1 MNKMVIF
8 DLDGTLLDT
17 LDDLCNS
24 VNYSLR
30 TNNFPERSLAEVR
43 TFVGNGIRLLIERS
57 VPEGTSKE
65 LIDKTFECF
74 KTYYAVHCNDKTKT
88 YPGVMDM
95 LKELKKNGYKIA
107 VLSNKAQYAVTK
119 LCDIYFNNLLDDAV
133 GARENVAK
141 KPSPDALYICAENNN
156 INLNNV
162 IYVGDSDV
170 DVATA
175 NNAGVKG
182 IAVTWGFRSRELLIK
197 CGAENLADN
206 TDELLRI
213 LNDYKNSEVD

>member
-119 LCDIYFNNLLDDAV
+119 LCNIYFNNLLDDAV
-133 GARENVAK
+133 GARENAK

-175 NNAGVKG
+175 NNAGVRG

-206 TDELLRI
+206 TDELLQI
-213 LNDYKNSEVD
+213 LLK

>member
-1 MNKMVIF
+1 MVKFIAC

-206 TDELLRI
+206 TDELLQI
-213 LNDYKNSEVD
+213 LLK

>member
-30 TNNFPERSLAEVR
+30 TNNFPERSLTEVR

-175 NNAGVKG
+175 NNAGVRG

-206 TDELLRI
+206 TDELLQI
-213 LNDYKNSEVD
+213 LLK

>member
-30 TNNFPERSLAEVR
+30 TNNFPERSLAKVR

-206 TDELLRI
+206 TDELLQI
-213 LNDYKNSEVD
+213 LLK

>member
-1 MNKMVIF
+1 MVIF

-197 CGAENLADN
+197 CGAENFADN
-206 TDELLRI
+206 TDELLQI
-213 LNDYKNSEVD
+213 LLK

>member
-1 MNKMVIF
+1 MVIF

-95 LKELKKNGYKIA
+95 LKEIKKNGYKIA

-175 NNAGVKG
+175 NNAGVRG

-206 TDELLRI
+206 TDELLQI
-213 LNDYKNSEVD
+213 LLK

>member
-1 MNKMVIF
+1 MVIF

-95 LKELKKNGYKIA
+95 LNELKKNGYKIA

-175 NNAGVKG
+175 NNAGVRG

-206 TDELLRI
+206 TDELLQI
-213 LNDYKNSEVD
+213 LLK

>member
-1 MNKMVIF
+1 MVIF

-141 KPSPDALYICAENNN
+141 KPSPAALYIWAENNN

-175 NNAGVKG
+175 NNAGVRG

-206 TDELLRI
+206 TDELLQI
-213 LNDYKNSEVD
+213 LLK

>member
-170 DVATA
+170 DVATD

-197 CGAENLADN
+197 CGAENFADN
-206 TDELLRI
+206 TDELLQI
-213 LNDYKNSEVD
+213 LLK

>member
-43 TFVGNGIRLLIERS
+43 TFVGNGIRLLIEIS

-175 NNAGVKG
+175 NNAGVRG

-206 TDELLRI
+206 TDELLQI
-213 LNDYKNSEVD
+213 LLK

>member
-133 GARENVAK
+133 GARENVAQ

-175 NNAGVKG
+175 NNAGVRG

-206 TDELLRI
+206 TDELLQI
-213 LNDYKNSEVD
+213 LLK

>member
-107 VLSNKAQYAVTK
+107 VISNKAQYAVTK

-206 TDELLRI
+206 TDELLQI
-213 LNDYKNSEVD
+213 LLK

>member
-1 MNKMVIF
+1 MVIF

-175 NNAGVKG
+175 NNAGIRG

-206 TDELLRI
+206 TDELLQI
-213 LNDYKNSEVD
+213 LLK

>member
-119 LCDIYFNNLLDDAV
+119 LCNIYFNNLLDDAV

-162 IYVGDSDV
+162 IYVGDSEV

-175 NNAGVKG
+175 NNAGVRG

-206 TDELLRI
+206 TDELLQI
-213 LNDYKNSEVD
+213 LLK

>member
-57 VPEGTSKE
+57 VPEGTSEE

-119 LCDIYFNNLLDDAV
+119 LCNIYFNNLLDDAV

-175 NNAGVKG
+175 NNAGVRG

-206 TDELLRI
+206 TDELLQI
-213 LNDYKNSEVD
+213 LLK

>member
-1 MNKMVIF
+1 MVIF

-175 NNAGVKG
+175 NNAGVRG

-206 TDELLRI
+206 TDELLQI
-213 LNDYKNSEVD
+213 LLK

>member
-133 GARENVAK
+133 GASENVAK

-175 NNAGVKG
+175 NNAGVRG

-206 TDELLRI
+206 TDELLQI
-213 LNDYKNSEVD
+213 LLK

>member
-197 CGAENLADN
+197 CGAENFADN
-206 TDELLRI
+206 TDELLQI
-213 LNDYKNSEVD
+213 LLK